1 MKVPIF
7 LFAFS
12 LQILSA
18 QSVSWVETFDNQFIP
33 SYFEGNISRF
43 SILNKRLYLN
53 HIFPAAQNESQ
64 IIRYAPVKKG
74 EPLVWELQVAL
85 DFSPSPQNNLK
96 IYLASSHPNLN
107 NSENAWFLQVGGE
120 TGNQDKISLYRQKD
134 KQKLL
139 LAQSEPGL
147 FTGSTFKSTLKVSL
161 NENRQWTIFTKADST
176 QNWNISFTYKGT
188 EELISFY
195 TGLLLNY
202 TASRAKQ
209 FSFDDWKMDGLVPD
223 ETLPIVEKW
232 LLKSPDRLQ
241 IYFSKPLDLS
251 TINLNNFHFQDAKG
265 KEITVYPPLMDT
277 LNPYLLEMR
286 FDSIKPNEIYQLKG
300 NVIDKSKN
308 KNHFLISFERR
319 AGFAPNPGDILLSE
333 ILAIPLSGKQVEFI
347 EIYNRSSKVLQLTS
361 SKLIVNKS
369 ILELSEIFISPE
381 SYFIFHHIKDSLYF
395 RDIPFKYGALNFPS
409 LPNSG
414 AMIEITEKGI
424 SIDKMHY
431 GHYPDWE
438 HALSNGKSL
447 ERRSLSHLSDCILN
461 WTVCGFE
468 IGHSMGQKNAAQNIA
483 LPIFEPAIDHIFP
496 ITADTLQLFATM
508 PLKNPDENDFQLFSL
523 STIEL
528 DNIISGTLSNE
539 WMITLKNP
547 IITKKT
553 YTFSLLKGLKN
564 CLGQENIHPQPIRIA
579 IPEKPE
585 MEEKIFINEILFDA
599 LPFQKPFIEI
609 QANTKF
615 PIDFH
620 HIHWGNTNEVKY
632 LHRVLFPYEPYA
644 ITENPITLAS
654 QYGYTA
660 DKSHII
666 EGKTPNLSRFQGNMS
681 LYHTEN
687 ETDIIN
693 YDKSWHSA
701 WLKTTTGV
709 SLERKGAQ
717 NNGQISSS
725 WASAAG
731 FKIGASPGKENT
743 SSGKEQNLMK
753 EKAVLNPISFN
764 GTDEI
769 QYCKIASA
777 YSGNQLNIRIFDTF
791 GNEVNYL
798 VKNQILGNNDQIFW
812 NGKNDN
818 NGILAKG
825 HYIWWIEILQTNG
838 VRTILKLL
846 SNLE

>member
-1 MKVPIF
+1 
-7 LFAFS
+7 
-12 LQILSA
+12 
-18 QSVSWVETFDNQFIP
+18 
-33 SYFEGNISRF
+33 
-43 SILNKRLYLN
+43 
-53 HIFPAAQNESQ
+53 
-64 IIRYAPVKKG
+64 
-74 EPLVWELQVAL
+74 
-85 DFSPSPQNNLK
+85 
-96 IYLASSHPNLN
+96 
-107 NSENAWFLQVGGE
+107 
-120 TGNQDKISLYRQKD
+120 
-134 KQKLL
+134 
-139 LAQSEPGL
+139 
-147 FTGSTFKSTLKVSL
+147 
-161 NENRQWTIFTKADST
+161 
-176 QNWNISFTYKGT
+176 
-188 EELISFY
+188 
-195 TGLLLNY
+195 
-202 TASRAKQ
+202 
-209 FSFDDWKMDGLVPD
+209 
-223 ETLPIVEKW
+223 
-232 LLKSPDRLQ
+232 
-241 IYFSKPLDLS
+241 
-251 TINLNNFHFQDAKG
+251 
-265 KEITVYPPLMDT
+265 
-277 LNPYLLEMR
+277 
-286 FDSIKPNEIYQLKG
+286 
-300 NVIDKSKN
+300 
-308 KNHFLISFERR
+308 
-319 AGFAPNPGDILLSE
+319 
-333 ILAIPLSGKQVEFI
+333 
-347 EIYNRSSKVLQLTS
+347 
-361 SKLIVNKS
+361 
-369 ILELSEIFISPE
+369 
-381 SYFIFHHIKDSLYF
+381 
-395 RDIPFKYGALNFPS
+395 
-409 LPNSG
+409 
-414 AMIEITEKGI
+414 
-424 SIDKMHY
+424 
-431 GHYPDWE
+431 
-438 HALSNGKSL
+438 
-447 ERRSLSHLSDCILN
+447 
-461 WTVCGFE
+461 
-468 IGHSMGQKNAAQNIA
+468 MGQKNAAQNIA
-483 LPIFEPAIDHIFP
+483 LPIFEPAIDHFFP